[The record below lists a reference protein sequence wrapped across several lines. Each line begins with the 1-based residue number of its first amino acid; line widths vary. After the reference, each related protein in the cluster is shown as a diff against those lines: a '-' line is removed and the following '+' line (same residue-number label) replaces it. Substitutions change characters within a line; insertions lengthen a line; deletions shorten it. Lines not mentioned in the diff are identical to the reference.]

1 MTTHDHCH
9 LSLITYHLSPMHN
22 DSSSPLPL
30 EGIRVAD
37 FSRVLAGPYCTMML
51 GDLGADV
58 VKVESPEGDDTRQW
72 GPPYVEGESA
82 YYLSCNRNKR
92 SVVLDLRSDEGRG
105 WARKLALQSDVL
117 VENFKLGTMERWGLG
132 YDELAREKPGLVYC
146 TISGYGRTGP
156 NADLPGYDYVIQG
169 AGGIMS
175 VTGETDGPPTKV
187 GVAIV
192 DLTAGMFALS
202 SILAALRVVDM
213 TGRGQRIDISLFDS
227 HLAWLANVGS
237 SYLVSGETPARYG
250 NGHPNI
256 VPYETFRAADGWLV
270 LAVGNDRQWRR
281 FCEAV
286 GCGDLLE
293 DARWTTNSDR
303 VRNRVA
309 LVEVL
314 QALFLE
320 RTVGEWLAILQEHEV
335 PAGPVNSVADAL
347 DSPLA
352 QARGMVQ
359 EVEHPLIGPLRMVG
373 SPLHLEGTPP
383 EIRRHPPMLG
393 EHTDEVLRELTRD
406 DRRQTT

>member
-1 MTTHDHCH
+1 MN
-9 LSLITYHLSPMHN
+9 N
-22 DSSSPLPL
+22 DLPIMPLD
-30 EGIRVAD
+30 GIRVAD

-58 VKVESPEGDDTRQW
+58 VKVESPEGDDTRRW

-92 SVVLDLRSDEGRG
+92 SVVLDLGSEEGRG

-132 YDELAREKPGLVYC
+132 YEELAREKPGLIYC

-175 VTGETDGPPTKV
+175 VTGEPEGPPTKV

-202 SILAALRVVDM
+202 SILAALRVRDM
-213 TGRGQRIDISLFDS
+213 TSKGQRIDISLFDS

-237 SYLVSGETPARYG
+237 SYLVSGEVPARYG

-281 FCEAV
+281 FCEAA
-286 GCGDLLE
+286 GRSDLLR
-293 DARWTTNSDR
+293 DTRWTTNSER

-314 QALFLE
+314 RELFLE
-320 RTVGEWLAILQEHEV
+320 RTVGEWLVLLQEYEV

-347 DSPLA
+347 DSPLT
-352 QARGMVQ
+352 QAREMVQ

-383 EIRRHPPMLG
+383 VIRRHPPMLG
-393 EHTDEVLRELTRD
+393 EHTAEVLAELAGGSRPSSVVG
-406 DRRQTT
+406 RQ

>member
-1 MTTHDHCH
+1 MSAENPD
-9 LSLITYHLSPMHN
+9 LI
-22 DSSSPLPL
+22 
-30 EGIRVAD
+30 
-37 FSRVLAGPYCTMML
+37 YC
-51 GDLGADV
+51 
-58 VKVESPEGDDTRQW
+58 Q
-72 GPPYVEGESA
+72 
-82 YYLSCNRNKR
+82 
-92 SVVLDLRSDEGRG
+92 
-105 WARKLALQSDVL
+105 
-117 VENFKLGTMERWGLG
+117 
-132 YDELAREKPGLVYC
+132 
-146 TISGYGRTGP
+146 ISGYGRTGP

-175 VTGETDGPPTKV
+175 VTGEPDGPPTKV

-202 SILAALRVVDM
+202 AILAALRVRDQ
-213 TGRGQRIDISLFDS
+213 TGLGQRIDMSLLDS

-286 GCGDLLE
+286 GRAEWLE
-293 DARWTTNSDR
+293 DVRWTTNSER
-303 VRNRVA
+303 VRNRKPLVA
-309 LVEVL
+309 IL
-314 QALFLE
+314 QELFLE
-320 RTVGEWLAILQEHEV
+320 RTVGEWLAILQEYEV

-347 DSPLA
+347 DSPLT
-352 QARGMVQ
+352 QAREMVQ

-383 EIRRHPPMLG
+383 AIRRHPPMLG
-393 EHTDEVLRELTRD
+393 EHTDEVLRELRALEGG
-406 DRRQTT
+406 Q

>member
-1 MTTHDHCH
+1 
-9 LSLITYHLSPMHN
+9 
-22 DSSSPLPL
+22 
-30 EGIRVAD
+30 VAD

-58 VKVESPEGDDTRQW
+58 VKVESPEGDDTRRW

-105 WARKLALQSDVL
+105 WARKLALQSDVV

-132 YDELAREKPGLVYC
+132 YEELAREKPELVYC

-156 NADLPGYDYVIQG
+156 NAHLPGYDYVIQG

-175 VTGETDGPPTKV
+175 VTGEPDGPPTKV

-202 SILAALRVVDM
+202 SILAALRVRDM
-213 TGRGQRIDISLFDS
+213 TGKGQRIDISLFDS

-256 VPYETFRAADGWLV
+256 VPYETFRTADGWLV

-281 FCEAV
+281 FCEA
-286 GCGDLLE
+286 GERGDLLE

-309 LVEVL
+309 LVEAL
-314 QALFLE
+314 QELFLE
-320 RTVGEWLAILQEHEV
+320 RTVGEWLAILQEYEV

-347 DSPLA
+347 DSPLT
-352 QARGMVQ
+352 QAREMVQ
-359 EVEHPLIGPLRMVG
+359 EVEHPLIGPLRMVA

-383 EIRRHPPMLG
+383 AIRRHPPMLG
-393 EHTDEVLRELTRD
+393 EHTDEVLMVLRALEGG
-406 DRRQTT
+406 Q

>member
-1 MTTHDHCH
+1 MTRDGGGLRT
-9 LSLITYHLSPMHN
+9 SRASWPITS
-22 DSSSPLPL
+22 
-30 EGIRVAD
+30 
-37 FSRVLAGPYCTMML
+37 
-51 GDLGADV
+51 
-58 VKVESPEGDDTRQW
+58 
-72 GPPYVEGESA
+72 
-82 YYLSCNRNKR
+82 SCNRNKR
-92 SVVLDLRSDEGRG
+92 SVVLDLRSEEERG

-132 YDELAREKPGLVYC
+132 YEELAREKPSLVYC

-175 VTGETDGPPTKV
+175 VTGEPDGPPTKV

-202 SILAALRVVDM
+202 SILAALRVRDM
-213 TGRGQRIDISLFDS
+213 TGKGQRIDISLFDL

-281 FCEAV
+281 FCEAA
-286 GCGDLLE
+286 GRGDLLE
-293 DARWTTNSDR
+293 DARWTTNSER

-320 RTVGEWLAILQEHEV
+320 RTVGEWLAILQEYEV

-347 DSPLA
+347 DSPLT
-352 QARGMVQ
+352 QAREMVQ
-359 EVEHPLIGPLRMVG
+359 
-373 SPLHLEGTPP
+373 
-383 EIRRHPPMLG
+383 
-393 EHTDEVLRELTRD
+393 
-406 DRRQTT
+406 